1 MVSVVLP
8 VFNERDNLVPLLN
21 EISGVMEPSEYEVI
35 AVDDGSTDGSLQ
47 ELKRLEAQYCFL
59 RIVTLETHAGQSAAF
74 EAGFQMATG
83 DLIVTMDADG
93 QNSPGD
99 VRSMVDMLRRDPDL
113 EAVVGFRC
121 RRTDSRWKRVQSAV
135 ANSVRNWLTRDNV
148 RDTGC
153 SLKVM
158 RRETLEAIPR
168 FNGMHRFYPTLIRL
182 QGGRVVE
189 VPVVHRRRMSGKS
202 KYGMWDRLFVGLY
215 DALGVRWLSRRAL
228 RYRIRKEVR

>member
-8 VFNERDNLVPLLN
+8 VFNERDSLAPLLS
-21 EISGVMEPSEYEVI
+21 ELSGVMEPGEYEVV

-47 ELKRLEAQYCFL
+47 ELKRLETQYCFL

-74 EAGFQMATG
+74 AAGFQMASG
-83 DLIVTMDADG
+83 DLMVTMDADG
-93 QNSPGD
+93 QNSPCDIPG
-99 VRSMVDMLRRDPDL
+99 MVDMLRRDPNL
-113 EAVVGFRC
+113 AAVVGFRS

-153 SLKVM
+153 SLKAM
-158 RRETLEAIPR
+158 RRDILKTIPR

-182 QGGRVVE
+182 QGGRVLE
-189 VPVVHRRRMSGKS
+189 VPVVHRPRISGKT

-215 DALGVRWLSRRAL
+215 DAMGVRWLSRRAL
-228 RYRIRKEVR
+228 RYRIRKEVN